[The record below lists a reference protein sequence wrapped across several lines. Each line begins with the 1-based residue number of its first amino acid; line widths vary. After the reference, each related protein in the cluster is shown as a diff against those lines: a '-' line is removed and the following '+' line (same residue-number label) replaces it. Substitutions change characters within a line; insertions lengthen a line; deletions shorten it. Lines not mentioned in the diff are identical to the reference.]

1 MFRILWF
8 EFHDWNVLCQSFVS
22 FWIFF
27 KYDSFWNIFFT
38 NNCICLNIRFH
49 DSDSSRTLPS
59 SYWLAPAFL
68 STKEKEELFIHFKF
82 NRLIQNYSTDLRFVF
97 KSNLHRLLHRLQ
109 IWDWFSNQKFYG
121 WIGPDWITQF
131 RILQMSSIVTSCRQ
145 LSLWTVDYHRLSSFV
160 IRCHQQSSCDYFT
173 IFDCLW
179 LTLTIFS

>member
-97 KSNLHRLLHRLQ
+97 KSNVHRLLHRLLQ
-109 IWDWFSNQKFYG
+109 NYSTNLRLVFKSNF
-121 WIGPDWITQF
+121 
-131 RILQMSSIVTSCRQ
+131 
-145 LSLWTVDYHRLSSFV
+145 HRLIWSWLSYSIQDSST
-160 IRCHQQSSCDYFT
+160 DPP
-173 IFDCLW
+173 
-179 LTLTIFS
+179 